1 LANRTNHVPRGSRQ
15 IVQAQTQIIRQK
27 MREHKHDYEIIREL
41 QIPEQTFYQ
50 YKKRIQ
56 KQDAKLWDKVIIDS
70 AKFRAL
76 ELIQLLEFT
85 KNECVEIAKDPNTKP
100 DDRIEALT
108 TACVAQANIFKM
120 INDGPTFRIT
130 LPLFKDKNKNTLE
143 LNCNNNNNNS
153 KQLPN

>member
-1 LANRTNHVPRGSRQ
+1 MANTSNHVPKTPRH
-15 IVQAQTQIIRQK
+15 VVDAQTQIIRQK
-27 MREHKHDYEIIREL
+27 MREHKHDINIIREL

-50 YKKRIQ
+50 YKRRIM

-70 AKFRAL
+70 AKYRAL

-100 DDRIEALT
+100 DDKIEALT

-130 LPLFKDKNKNTLE
+130 TPIFKNNNRNTLE
-143 LNCNNNNNNS
+143 L
-153 KQLPN
+153 KE